1 MATQKPRITISLD
14 RDVYDTIR
22 GLSDAQGCTMSGLI
36 SEFLT
41 MVNPVQQRVLQAVK
55 KAQSLNV
62 ESKADMVASL
72 EASEAQLTEMLG
84 PLLALMDQLEGGE
97 PPHSN
102 TGVTNS
108 TDGTKNEKKT
118 ASKVRSRALRE
129 AEEDAEFESAFRGFV
144 EAGNDLGKAREELRA
159 DLVNLRRKRTE

>member
-1 MATQKPRITISLD
+1 MATHKPRITISLD
-14 RDVYDTIR
+14 KDVYDTIR
-22 GLSDAQGCTMSGLI
+22 GLSEAQGCTMSGLI

-84 PLLALMDQLEGGE
+84 PLLALMDQLAEGQ

-118 ASKVRSRALRE
+118 RSKARSRASQLDIFDTKTQKPKNPKTQTRK
-129 AEEDAEFESAFRGFV
+129 ST
-144 EAGNDLGKAREELRA
+144 KAPA
-159 DLVNLRRKRTE
+159 NGA